1 MLLALAVFC
10 LVGALAVVA
19 EMVTVSGRQR
29 EASLR
34 RAKAYGASSVA
45 AGDPPLRRRATA
57 GIENTLAHWAQRI
70 HPKSTIESVQ
80 LKLVGAGL
88 AGRLS
93 PTGFLASKVV
103 CAAAGVAAGG
113 LIGTV
118 ASSAVRALFLAVVF
132 GIFGFV
138 LPDGI
143 LAHMTKS
150 RREDV
155 RRTLPD
161 ALDVLAVSVEAGLGF
176 DAALAKLS
184 DYMEGPLVE
193 EFGLTLGEMRIGET
207 RQEALKKLAERVN
220 VDELTGVVHALV
232 QADQLGSPLAK
243 ILRVQAAEA
252 RARRQAA
259 AEERAMKAPVKMI
272 LPTAFFI
279 FPAMF
284 LVILGPAFLHLSKIF

>member
-34 RAKAYGASSVA
+34 RAKAYGVTGVGVDSA
-45 AGDPPLRRRATA
+45 PLRRRTTA
-57 GIENTLAHWAQRI
+57 GLENTLARMAQRL
-70 HPKSTIESVQ
+70 HPKSTVDAVRLRLI
-80 LKLVGAGL
+80 GAGL
-88 AGRLS
+88 AGRMS

-103 CAAAGVAAGG
+103 AASVGVALGG
-113 LIGTV
+113 LLGTV
-118 ASSAVRALFLAVVF
+118 GSSAVRALFLAVVF
-132 GIFGFV
+132 GVFGFV

-143 LAHMTKS
+143 VAHMTKA
-150 RREDV
+150 RREQI
-155 RRTLPD
+155 RTTLPD

-184 DYMEGPLVE
+184 DHMQGPLVE
-193 EFGLTLGEMRIGET
+193 EFALTLGEMRIGET
-207 RQEALKKLAERVN
+207 RQEALRKMAERADVA
-220 VDELTGVVHALV
+220 ELTAVIHALV

-243 ILRVQAAEA
+243 ILRVQASEA
-252 RARRQAA
+252 RRRRQAA

-272 LPTAFFI
+272 VPTAIFI

-284 LVILGPAFLHLSKIF
+284 IVILGPAFLHLSKIF